1 MNIKVLPNKYILK
14 RWTKDARNEIVQDFN
29 GHEIIID
36 TNLEF
41 TNRYKSLCLLYV
53 KLISRA
59 AECEEAYKI
68 ALENYTE
75 LSKKIEDVMRRKSD
89 LCQVDN
95 SQENPLNE
103 DVISAKGL
111 KNKQGC
117 KGKRRIKSCIEVARK
132 KNKSINSYHPQAN
145 KNLQVVTS

>member
-41 TNRYKSLCLLYV
+41 TNRYKSLCPLYV
-53 KLISRA
+53 KLIIRA
-59 AECEEAYKI
+59 AECEESYKI

-75 LSKKIEDVMRRKSD
+75 LRKKIEDVMRRKSD

-95 SQENPLNE
+95 S
-103 DVISAKGL
+103 
-111 KNKQGC
+111 
-117 KGKRRIKSCIEVARK
+117 
-132 KNKSINSYHPQAN
+132 
-145 KNLQVVTS
+145 